1 MSTIKSIVSD
11 RTMQLLADDTG
22 LVSVGLSD
30 PCAFPSTLVALLPR
44 ADFLAAVQSELGVRL
59 VPADAIVI
67 ERGELPEVR
76 ESASGSLSI
85 GDADWRAGSAGA
97 FRHEALRNLALS
109 EYRDAHPPVPPVDEA
124 DVDALAEVIRDNGV
138 LRESSSATL
147 ARAILASG
155 KVTVTR

>member
-1 MSTIKSIVSD
+1 
-11 RTMQLLADDTG
+11 
-22 LVSVGLSD
+22 
-30 PCAFPSTLVALLPR
+30 
-44 ADFLAAVQSELGVRL
+44 